1 MIPAVLRALG
11 KAVRRDLGTFG
22 SLTVNNFSLFVALM
36 IYGATQSGVEPKSSY
51 PFLLL
56 LGFLLLFPMS
66 SDPLA
71 KAPPARLAL
80 WPLAP
85 RQRLVLR
92 LASLLLSP
100 VAWLTLFLLFKF
112 AASLALLFLVMAV
125 AIQALLTFSRH
136 CFPPVP
142 WVPPLPGR
150 EGGLVRNNL
159 RQMLTV
165 LDPYLAL
172 ALSAGGSAYRF
183 AMRAPDAAA
192 FPIFAI
198 LVGLALST
206 YAQCLFSLDSAS
218 GITRYR
224 LMPLPPWRILMA
236 KDAAFLAI
244 LLVLV
249 LPLDAGVGLTFGT
262 IALAVGHW
270 PSVRKRLPLRRWRFA
285 GGRVKYGA
293 AQVVAGTTLAMAEK
307 QFGAVFLLV
316 ALVCLALS
324 YLATGRAFEAGTMFV
339 APSNKL

>member
-1 MIPAVLRALG
+1 MILAVFRALG
-11 KAVRRDLGTFG
+11 KAVRRDLGTLG

-36 IYGATQSGVEPKSSY
+36 IYGATESGVEPKSSY

-71 KAPPARLAL
+71 KAPPERLAL
-80 WPLAP
+80 WPLSP

-100 VAWLTLFLLFKF
+100 VTWLTLFLLWK
-112 AASLALLFLVMAV
+112 AAPSLALLFLVVAV
-125 AIQALLTFSRH
+125 AIQALLAFSRH
-136 CFPPVP
+136 YFPPVP

-150 EGGLVRNNL
+150 QGGLVRNNL

-172 ALSAGGSAYRF
+172 ALS
-183 AMRAPDAAA
+183 
-192 FPIFAI
+192 
-198 LVGLALST
+198 T

-218 GITRYR
+218 GITRYH
-224 LMPLPPWRILMA
+224 LMPLRPWRVLMA

-249 LPLDAGVGLTFGT
+249 LPLDAGVGLTFGMT
-262 IALAVGHW
+262 ALAIGHW

-307 QFGAVFLLV
+307 QFGAVFLAV
-316 ALVCLALS
+316 ALVCLAIS
-324 YLATGRAFEAGTMFV
+324 YVPAGRAFEVGAMFV